1 MWSWLLPGHA
11 VSTQSQAEP
20 SSFCW
25 QALLDFRER
34 FEYTCD
40 ALLFFSILLMIG
52 SSFSALFDLG
62 FVSAEPMCNTSS
74 SSYVEKAV
82 FVLGMGLEE

>member
-1 MWSWLLPGHA
+1 
-11 VSTQSQAEP
+11 
-20 SSFCW
+20 
-25 QALLDFRER
+25 
-34 FEYTCD
+34 
-40 ALLFFSILLMIG
+40 MIG
-52 SSFSALFDLG
+52 TSFSALFDLG